1 VFHIEVGTS
10 RISGCLSLA
19 DGGMCGIGAIDPNA
33 SRLVSRLVQIMQLRS
48 DAEPDRIL
56 LVHTDHVDLL
66 DNRNGDLR
74 LRSEPEEPPQV
85 HKRSEDPSVRRASQF
100 VSEPGPELAFF
111 HANENLDGDKLILD
125 LMRLSHAVLHHAQ
138 PPGYLLIHG
147 ALIEYEKQG
156 FLLAGP
162 GGEGKSTA
170 SRRIPPPWQ
179 AHSDDATLLVR
190 DSQGGFWAH
199 PWPTWSDFFYGGK
212 GGSWDVKLALPLKAI
227 NFINQADQDQT
238 QVTGEG
244 EAVCLLL
251 EVVEQASRVADR
263 DMDVQERRDSNLMRF
278 EVITQ
283 LTKSIPCFK
292 LGMTKTGAF
301 WHEIERACHLDH

>member
-1 VFHIEVGTS
+1 
-10 RISGCLSLA
+10 
-19 DGGMCGIGAIDPNA
+19 MCGIGAIDPDA
-33 SRLVSRLVQIMQLRS
+33 SRLVSQLVQIMQLRS
-48 DAEPDRIL
+48 DAEPGRIL
-56 LVHTDHVDLL
+56 LVHTDRVDLQ
-66 DNRNGDLR
+66 DNRHEDLR
-74 LRSEPEEPPQV
+74 LRSEPEEPLQV
-85 HKRSEDPSVRRASQF
+85 HNRSEDPSVSRAPQF
-100 VSEPGPELAFF
+100 VSEPGLELAFF
-111 HANENLDGDKLILD
+111 HANENLDDDELILD

-179 AHSDDATLLVR
+179 AYSDDATLLVR
-190 DSQGGFWAH
+190 DSCGGFWAH

-212 GGSWDVKLALPLKAI
+212 GGSWDVQFALPLKAI
-227 NFINQADQDQT
+227 FFINQADQDQT

-251 EVVEQASRVADR
+251 EVVEQASRIADR
-263 DMDVQERRDSNLMRF
+263 EMDVQESRDSNLMRF

-283 LTKSIPCFK
+283 LAKGIPCFK
-292 LGMTKTGAF
+292 LGMTRTGAF
-301 WHEIERACHLDH
+301 WHEIERVCHLDP